1 MQFQKGFTIVELLVV
16 ITIIVVMLALL
27 APALDKAVY
36 QTELALCGSKIHAV
50 MGGAQTYA
58 VGNKRQ
64 YPSSRR
70 DISSERPAYSIK
82 YPTGPD
88 ERTYLR
94 TFLSLNDALNCPLR
108 KKIDIETTR
117 PQAAIYVGYALWFG
131 FIYKAGTPER
141 GMYKLGDRFTW
152 DGKSYDLLTSDYVG
166 AAVTVSDGS
175 QGYGLGSHPDYDG
188 VWFNDHVQDVPNPW
202 VANGLAPSQVA
213 GDVTYSWWYGGPSPR
228 GPVDSNFGYQD
239 GSVRRRNRILWED
252 PDMSRIPDFMNDRTP
267 ARRMLVPPQ

>member
-27 APALDKAVY
+27 APALDNAVY
-36 QTELALCGSKIHAV
+36 QAELALCGSKIHAV
-50 MGGAQTYA
+50 MSGAQTYA

-141 GMYKLGDRFTW
+141 GMYKLGDH
-152 DGKSYDLLTSDYVG
+152 VG
-166 AAVTVSDGS
+166 RQELRSADIRLCRRRG
-175 QGYGLGSHPDYDG
+175 DG
-188 VWFNDHVQDVPNPW
+188 VRRLAGLRP
-202 VANGLAPSQVA
+202 GLAP
-213 GDVTYSWWYGGPSPR
+213 GLRWC
-228 GPVDSNFGYQD
+228 
-239 GSVRRRNRILWED
+239 
-252 PDMSRIPDFMNDRTP
+252 
-267 ARRMLVPPQ
+267 LVQ